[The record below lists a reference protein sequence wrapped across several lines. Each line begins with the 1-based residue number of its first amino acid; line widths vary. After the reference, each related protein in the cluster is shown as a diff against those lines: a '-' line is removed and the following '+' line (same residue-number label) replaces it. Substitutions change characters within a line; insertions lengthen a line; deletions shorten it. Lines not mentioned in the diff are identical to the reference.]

1 MRQLPEHVKLNPMLC
16 GWVSPLLETR
26 IRGPCLVEGRGA
38 QGLKA
43 APVEAVLLLVDGPLC
58 RGTVVKADI
67 QHNALLILLS

>member
-1 MRQLPEHVKLNPMLC
+1 M
-16 GWVSPLLETR
+16 LETR